1 MEYESEE
8 DQKRERWKQLSN
20 NFDATKSGDVIRR
33 VFCTQE
39 ENKKI
44 RRDDDHGGCR
54 GSNETYLREKASR
67 NLCPPE
73 RDFVRKNTFS
83 LYFFVTFLISGSEKK
98 KSFWNPKIFPLKA
111 SRSRMK

>member
-8 DQKRERWKQLSN
+8 DQKKKMEAISN
-20 NFDATKSGDVIRR
+20 NFDAKKGGDVIRR

-67 NLCPPE
+67 KKSLSSGE
-73 RDFVRKNTFS
+73 RFCQEK
-83 LYFFVTFLISGSEKK
+83 YFFFVLFCDFLDFRIGEEEIFLEPKNLSA
-98 KSFWNPKIFPLKA
+98 KSQ
-111 SRSRMK
+111 